1 MRKLLREK
9 IMESLSS
16 VLPITAIVLLLSIT
30 ISPISSGTLVLF
42 LFGAVLLVFGMGLFT
57 LGADLAMTPMGEG
70 MGIEMSKSRKAFIPI
85 IIGFVF
91 GIIITLAEPDL
102 QVLAEQVPAIPNI
115 VLTLAVAIG
124 VGIFMM
130 IAICR
135 ILFKIPLNVLLI
147 IFY

>member
-1 MRKLLREK
+1 
-9 IMESLSS
+9 MESLSS

-130 IAICR
+130 IA
-135 ILFKIPLNVLLI
+135 V
-147 IFY
+147 FYLKFL

>member
-115 VLTLAVAIG
+115 VTKNS
-124 VGIFMM
+124 
-130 IAICR
+130 R
-135 ILFKIPLNVLLI
+135 
-147 IFY
+147 

>member
-1 MRKLLREK
+1 
-9 IMESLSS
+9 MESLSS

-130 IAICR
+130 IAI
-135 ILFKIPLNVLLI
+135 
-147 IFY
+147 